1 MGASGEAGMADWLTD
16 FVAHTSYGEA
26 PERVMYWCGVSAIAG
41 ALRRKV
47 WLDMFNFQ
55 WTPNFYI
62 LLIGPPGQ
70 LKKSTSSGLAM
81 RILKRIEGT
90 KFGPNSTTWE
100 QLISH
105 MSGLCEDFDVPGV
118 GTMQASCITCD
129 ISEFGTFFDPSNR
142 QMVDALTDLW
152 DSKVGVWSKETKTNG
167 CDDVVNPWINLIA
180 GTTHD
185 WMDANFSKQLI
196 GSGFASRCIYVS
208 CTEDE
213 IKEVPYPDE
222 SMPPGMQAREDELK
236 LRLEQIAGLAGKFTL
251 TKAAREYGKAWYHE
265 YRIGLKQAQKKEKGL
280 YARSQT
286 HLHKLAM
293 VISASKG
300 LFPVIDVAE
309 LQEADAKL
317 RELGGN
323 VDEVFGSVGQGAVSK
338 LAMEIVECL
347 VKAGATRKWAL
358 FDKKFYRR
366 VSDKDFESALKSA
379 VLAGRVKEV
388 GDMRD
393 PLLELV

>member
-1 MGASGEAGMADWLTD
+1 MGWLED
-16 FVAHTSYGEA
+16 FVAHTGYGEA
-26 PERVMYWCGVSAIAG
+26 PPRVMFWCGVSAIAG

-47 WLDMFNFQ
+47 WIDLFSFQ

-81 RILKRIEGT
+81 RILRRIEGT
-90 KFGPNSTTWE
+90 HFGPNSTTWE

-105 MSGLCEDFDVPGV
+105 MAGLREEFDVPGR
-118 GTMQASCITCD
+118 GKMEASCITCD

-142 QMVDALTDLW
+142 QMVDALTDLF
-152 DSKVGVWSKETKTNG
+152 DSKMGVWSKETKTNG
-167 CDDVVNPWINLIA
+167 CDDVANPWINLIA

-185 WMDANFSKQLI
+185 WMDENFSNKLI

-213 IKEVPYPDE
+213 IGEVAYPDDN
-222 SMPPGMQAREDELK
+222 MPPGMYERENDLVM
-236 LRLEQIAGLAGKFTL
+236 RLTEIAGLAGEFRL
-251 TKAAREYGKAWYHE
+251 TPAARAWGREWYHE

-280 YARSQT
+280 YSRSQT

-293 VISASKG
+293 VIAASKG
-300 LFPVIDVAE
+300 KFPVIDVEE
-309 LQEADAKL
+309 LQEADARL

-323 VDEVFGSVGQGAVSK
+323 VEEVFGSVGQSATSK
-338 LAMEIVECL
+338 LAKDLLE
-347 VKAGATRKWAL
+347 AL
-358 FDKKFYRR
+358 SRNGTMTKKDLYRR
-366 VSDKDFESALKSA
+366 FFFRTVSSHEFDEALKSVRA
-379 VLAGRVKEV
+379 SGLVKEG
-388 GDMRD
+388 GDMTN
-393 PLLELV
+393 PMLEVV